1 MSLLARMWT
10 RQTSYEDLE
19 SYHSNKGWPR
29 HCLPDYEA
37 AAILRRMGH
46 IAEILERRGRF
57 TKSAVARGLV
67 DPNPK
72 TKEKIAEWLRN
83 ELGRLRVEEQRVGA
97 APIFAGGMLSRITI
111 ADIALTMI
119 QFLEGP
125 PGEALI
131 CLLQELL
138 DVDRH
143 RIALVKNRPD
153 SFVLA
158 TIEEAL
164 SALQGKTLG
173 VRELAKRVSVPP
185 STITRWRRL
194 DEYRRGVL
202 NVRKEE
208 EAKLAPLVE
217 EILEANPGMRRESA
231 YAEAISTNSRWTST
245 LPNRRNKVFEAELKE
260 KLARA
265 TTSGEL
271 NKIYERHLEHRVAC
285 YQITISE
292 AARLKHLFDQRAEE
306 LEATQTARHPIAH
319 VSE

>member
-1 MSLLARMWT
+1 MTKHRLRYKSTLPMSLLARMWT

-37 AAILRRMGH
+37 VAILRRMGH

-83 ELGRLRVEEQRVGA
+83 ELGRLRVEERRVGA

-143 RIALVKNRPD
+143 RIALVKNRPELVCSRD
-153 SFVLA
+153 HRRSSV
-158 TIEEAL
+158 
-164 SALQGKTLG
+164 SAPRQNTRCQG
-173 VRELAKRVSVPP
+173 
-185 STITRWRRL
+185 TR
-194 DEYRRGVL
+194 
-202 NVRKEE
+202 
-208 EAKLAPLVE
+208 
-217 EILEANPGMRRESA
+217 
-231 YAEAISTNSRWTST
+231 
-245 LPNRRNKVFEAELKE
+245 
-260 KLARA
+260 
-265 TTSGEL
+265 
-271 NKIYERHLEHRVAC
+271 
-285 YQITISE
+285 
-292 AARLKHLFDQRAEE
+292 
-306 LEATQTARHPIAH
+306 
-319 VSE
+319 